1 MVEEISSRNTKNEI
15 LDAYYEL
22 LEHIKQ
28 NKKANK
34 QEEKL
39 LADQKAVVDK
49 AVNQSADGI
58 IKGLANLKLIINQ
71 SFKDLE
77 DQLLAEN
84 QKLVNLKQAIIICNQ
99 ELEDLYDIKVN
110 VDSLAALLLAH
121 KEKATNFDKNIK
133 ERSVLFEQE
142 M

>member
-1 MVEEISSRNTKNEI
+1 MDGQKHMVEEISSKNTKNDI

-22 LEHIKQ
+22 LEKVKQ
-28 NKKANK
+28 NKKSSK

-39 LADQKAVVDK
+39 LSYQKAVVDQ
-49 AVNQSADGI
+49 AVNQSADDI

-84 QKLVNLKQAIIICNQ
+84 QKLTNLQQAITICN
-99 ELEDLYDIKVN
+99 
-110 VDSLAALLLAH
+110 
-121 KEKATNFDKNIK
+121 KEI
-133 ERSVLFEQE
+133 E
-142 M
+142 

>member
-1 MVEEISSRNTKNEI
+1 MDGQKHMVEEISSKNTKNDI

-22 LEHIKQ
+22 LEKVKQ
-28 NKKANK
+28 NKKSSK

-39 LADQKAVVDK
+39 LSYQKAVVDQ
-49 AVNQSADGI
+49 AVNQSADDI

-84 QKLVNLKQAIIICNQ
+84 QKLTNLQQAITICNKEIE
-99 ELEDLYDIKVN
+99 ELHDIKINHSGLEVQ
-110 VDSLAALLLAH
+110 S
-121 KEKATNFDKNIK
+121 IK
-133 ERSVLFEQE
+133 CGINA
-142 M
+142 

>member
-1 MVEEISSRNTKNEI
+1 MVEEISSKNTKNDI

-22 LEHIKQ
+22 LEKVKQ
-28 NKKANK
+28 NKKYSK

-39 LADQKAVVDK
+39 LSYQKAVVDQ
-49 AVNQSADGI
+49 AVNQSADDI

-84 QKLVNLKQAIIICNQ
+84 QKLTNLQQAITICN
-99 ELEDLYDIKVN
+99 
-110 VDSLAALLLAH
+110 
-121 KEKATNFDKNIK
+121 KEI
-133 ERSVLFEQE
+133 E
-142 M
+142 